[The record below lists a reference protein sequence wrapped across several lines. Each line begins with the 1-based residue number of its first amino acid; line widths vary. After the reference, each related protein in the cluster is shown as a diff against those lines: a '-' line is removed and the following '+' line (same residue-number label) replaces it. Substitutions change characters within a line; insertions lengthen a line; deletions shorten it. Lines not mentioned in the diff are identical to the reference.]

1 MMKRESFPFDLSSKS
16 PVLWVAFLSV
26 LVFYTWAYCY
36 LGAILILEKNTVRT
50 GQPQAG
56 FIDAVYQSS
65 SVSSGVNA
73 GETSISSAFT
83 RAFPQYTDGI
93 VDPLF
98 PWLMRGYS
106 AEPPD
111 VVFEKGKWMNLVLSG
126 TLLILFGLAAAKAFS
141 FSGAAAIMLMGGFGI
156 ILERSAYFSPDALY
170 YLLIVLTWLCA
181 LSLIRQNLLW
191 LYGVFGVLLGLSYL
205 AKPLVWPL
213 VAGFV
218 TVSILRSLW
227 ITFSSRKDRGTD
239 GLWSPSNQLVGF
251 AVMIAAFLLVTGPRL
266 SYANAAYDDPFY
278 SYQKYLVW
286 FDTPEEAERFQQ
298 TTQSKADL
306 TALTL
311 EERPGMVRFVKEK
324 GWSALVRRS
333 RDGALAQVKS
343 SVLGRGGWI
352 LIYGFFVFL
361 IIAGIH
367 RWAAS
372 HQNDEVWEV
381 RGTSARWMLLFLG
394 TVVGVTLFYTGMGN
408 PIIPFSAMTTSLF
421 LPILVT
427 FVWISERYRRQ
438 LQRSHLAKVVNWVYA
453 ILMAGPI
460 LWITIRIIMAVSAPV
475 AAPVT

>member
-1 MMKRESFPFDLSSKS
+1 MRKRQNFHFEFSRKS
-16 PVLWVAFLSV
+16 PVLWLAFLSV
-26 LVFYTWAYCY
+26 LVFYTWAYSY

-56 FIDAVYQSS
+56 FIDAVYQSAS
-65 SVSSGVNA
+65 ISSGRNA

-98 PWLMRGYS
+98 PWLMRGS
-106 AEPPD
+106 SSHEPD
-111 VVFEKGKWMNLVLSG
+111 VVFERGKWMNLILSG
-126 TLLILFGLAAAKAFS
+126 SLLILFGLAAAKAFS

-170 YLLIVLTWLCA
+170 YLLLVLTWLCA

-191 LYGVFGVLLGLSYL
+191 LYGVFGLLLGLSYL
-205 AKPLVWPL
+205 AKPLVWPI

-218 TVSILRSLW
+218 TVSILRSIW
-227 ITFSSRKDRGTD
+227 IAFASRKNRGSD

-251 AVMIAAFLLVTGPRL
+251 AMMIAAFLLVTGPRL
-266 SYANAAYDDPFY
+266 SYANAAFGDPFHN
-278 SYQKYLVW
+278 YQKYFVW
-286 FDTPEEAERFQQ
+286 FDTPEDAVRFQQ
-298 TTQSKADL
+298 AYPGKAEL
-306 TALTL
+306 SMLTL
-311 EERPGMVRFVKEK
+311 EERPGPVRYVKEN
-324 GWSALVRRS
+324 GWASLGKRS
-333 RDGALAQVKS
+333 WEGALAQVTS

-394 TVVGVTLFYTGMGN
+394 AVVGVTLFYTGMGN
-408 PIIPFSAMTTSLF
+408 PIIPYSAMTTSLF

-427 FVWISERYRRQ
+427 FIWISERYRRQ
-438 LQRSHLAKVVNWVYA
+438 MQRSHLAKVVNWVYA
-453 ILMAGPI
+453 GLMAGPI
-460 LWITIRIIMAVSAPV
+460 LWITVRIIMAVSAPV
-475 AAPVT
+475 T